1 MCFGIVGWVTG
12 MAFSRDTF
20 PLKVTVPDLV
30 EEEIPIRGKRLTK
43 IHLKTAVRI
52 EVVVM
57 GL

>member
-1 MCFGIVGWVTG
+1 